1 MYLDEDDEVEEV
13 WVDVYDENW
22 ELVKSKE
29 FGIGDQLKSF
39 TPIIDPSEP
48 GSFLAISVDDRFQT
62 IKKEPLF
69 LYEHMTPNVDFTQE
83 SVKDINLEDADLLFV
98 LYGENYDE
106 KEVIQFTYS
115 TPKDVGLKWGNK
127 PAKAENW
134 FIQGASSLLRFF
146 MPNR

>member
-1 MYLDEDDEVEEV
+1 MGYTSV

-29 FGIGDQLKSF
+29 LGIGDQLKSF
-39 TPIIDPSEP
+39 TPLIDQSEP
-48 GSFLAISVDDRFQT
+48 GNFLAVSIDDRFQT
-62 IKKEPLF
+62 IKKEPIF

-83 SVKDINLEDADLLFV
+83 SVKDINLDDADLLFV

-106 KEVIQFTYS
+106 EEVVQFTYS
-115 TPKDVGLKWGNK
+115 TPKDVNLKWGNK

-134 FIQGASSLLRFF
+134 FIHDASSLLRFF